1 MCQEGIG
8 TDLVARCPVR
18 NSATGETM
26 DFPLHS
32 LIANSNSEFFEAIT
46 SLKDNA
52 QEMLRGD
59 EEIIRDE
66 RRVVHVDIPADVFP
80 LIREH
85 MYTSTCNIHADQLA
99 DLMCGAH
106 LLGMKKLFNETVRW
120 ILTDPLYPEAVNLC
134 NQFGTS
140 IPSEITKD
148 PLHPEAVN
156 LCNQFGTSI
165 PSEIGTSIPSE
176 ITTYIADYCAWWEQR
191 VASWNLEAE

>member
-1 MCQEGIG
+1 
-8 TDLVARCPVR
+8 
-18 NSATGETM
+18 M

-32 LIANSNSEFFEAIT
+32 LIANSNSEFFDAIT

-66 RRVVHVDIPADVFP
+66 RRIVHVDIPADVFP

-85 MYTSTCNIHADQLA
+85 MYTSTCNIDTDQLA

-106 LLGMKKLFNETVRW
+106 LLGMKKLFNETMNW
-120 ILTDPLYPEAVNLC
+120 ILT
-134 NQFGTS
+134 
-140 IPSEITKD
+140 D

-191 VASWNLEAE
+191 VASWNLEAERRRQKKRLEMDPVAREALAALSSSESDDEGN